1 MGDLATYLV
10 VIVILAVGPLAVGE
24 TLLILCHS
32 KLSSIHIGSWESLD
46 L

>member
-10 VIVILAVGPLAVGE
+10 VIVILTVSPLAVGE

-32 KLSSIHIGSWESLD
+32 EPSSIHIGS
-46 L
+46 